1 MERYL
6 GRPLTRAFGDVLDG
20 MTRSEAIRD
29 VLRVWDGNAI
39 HLGCDDRCTTI
50 NAIKFIEWRK
60 KKRISPRFLG

>member
-50 NAIKFIEWRK
+50 NAINSLSNEK
-60 KKRISPRFLG
+60 